1 MKRFFDVFLR
11 TLRVDV
17 ATDFY
22 RSVLGAPPRNV
33 FPLHERALARG
44 ARPHWLGFVDVG
56 DVDGAVAR
64 FVERG
69 AEAMGPKWVNPDGI
83 EAAYVRDP
91 GGAMMA
97 LAKPSSKE
105 RSASEPL
112 VPDVIFHSLNTPDV
126 ERAMTNYRE
135 MFGWDFRAPLDLGA
149 RGTFH
154 PFGWEVGGEEVGVL
168 SDIANRP
175 GVHPHWLFHFRIFGL
190 DAAIARVRSE
200 GGLALEPIDL
210 PNGDRIAVCD
220 DNQGAAFA
228 LHEPAKRAP

>member
-1 MKRFFDVFLR
+1 MKRFFEVYLR

-17 ATDFY
+17 ATEFY

-56 DVDGAVAR
+56 DVDDASVR

-69 AEAMGPKWVNPDGI
+69 AVAMGAKWVNPEGL
-83 EAAYVRDP
+83 EAAYLRDP

-97 LAKPSSKE
+97 LAKPSPRQRDTSD
-105 RSASEPL
+105 RG

-126 ERAMTNYRE
+126 ERAMANYRE
-135 MFGWDFRAPLDLGA
+135 LFGWDFRAPLDLGA
-149 RGTFH
+149 LGTFH
-154 PFGWEVGGEEVGVL
+154 PFGWERGGDEVGVF
-168 SDIANRP
+168 SDIANRS
-175 GVHPHWLFHFRIFGL
+175 GVHPHWIFHFRISGL
-190 DAAIARVRSE
+190 DDAIARVRTE
-200 GGLALEPIDL
+200 GGLALDPIDL

-228 LHEPAKRAP
+228 LHEPAERAP